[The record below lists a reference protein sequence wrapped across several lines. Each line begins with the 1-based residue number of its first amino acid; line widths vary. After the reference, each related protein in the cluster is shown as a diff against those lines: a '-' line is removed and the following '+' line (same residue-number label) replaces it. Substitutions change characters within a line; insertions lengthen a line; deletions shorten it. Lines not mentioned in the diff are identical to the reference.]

1 MSLMFWAQ
9 MVGKP
14 VMAPAPAASPAAAP
28 APFSSFR
35 RLIFRRDAPARIF
48 ATDLSSIENA
58 PHMLRAVIAPSVGYA
73 LGRNLSPLIF
83 GCQETRPKP
92 SCADLIRA
100 SLISQANGR
109 WPGQARP

>member
-14 VMAPAPAASPAAAP
+14 VIAPAPAASPAAAP

-48 ATDLSSIENA
+48 ATDLSSMENT
-58 PHMLRAVIAPSVGYA
+58 PPVLRAVIAPSVGA
-73 LGRNLSPLIF
+73 HWGAIFRPPSSGVKRLGRELKLRRETHVEIIFLS
-83 GCQETRPKP
+83 RPP
-92 SCADLIRA
+92 
-100 SLISQANGR
+100 
-109 WPGQARP
+109 P